1 MDEAVTVAVFGD
13 VGVVVEEVAV
23 ARVEIVDEVGLASVG
38 GVVVGAG
45 VEEFV
50 GVWVLKRDEVV
61 IEGDAVAGVVDELLV
76 EVEAGFVVE
85 DEMGFAEEVQT
96 LVDWLHQVVA
106 LLWGIC
112 FLWVVKGAMQPR
124 LHLGGTLGE
133 AGRPDFGPGRMGSSG
148 EQTQPVELLVPC
160 PFLCSPKGFHWC
172 PNLPR
177 LGCEPQVLGWPALVW
192 ATSEGGETHLAIRQ
206 PALPW
211 GLDQGRG

>member
-1 MDEAVTVAVFGD
+1 MVVDEAVTVAVFGD

-38 GVVVGAG
+38 GVVVGVV

-85 DEMGFAEEVQT
+85 DEMGFAEEIQT
-96 LVDWLHQVVA
+96 LVDWLHPVVA

-112 FLWVVKGAMQPR
+112 FLWVVKGAMQPK
-124 LHLGGTLGE
+124 LHL
-133 AGRPDFGPGRMGSSG
+133 
-148 EQTQPVELLVPC
+148 
-160 PFLCSPKGFHWC
+160 
-172 PNLPR
+172 
-177 LGCEPQVLGWPALVW
+177 
-192 ATSEGGETHLAIRQ
+192 
-206 PALPW
+206 
-211 GLDQGRG
+211 

>member
-61 IEGDAVAGVVDELLV
+61 IEGDAVAGVV

-85 DEMGFAEEVQT
+85 DEMGFVEEIQT
-96 LVDWLHQVVA
+96 LVDWLHPVVA

-112 FLWVVKGAMQPR
+112 FLWAVKGAMQPR
-124 LHLGGTLGE
+124 LHL
-133 AGRPDFGPGRMGSSG
+133 
-148 EQTQPVELLVPC
+148 
-160 PFLCSPKGFHWC
+160 
-172 PNLPR
+172 
-177 LGCEPQVLGWPALVW
+177 
-192 ATSEGGETHLAIRQ
+192 
-206 PALPW
+206 
-211 GLDQGRG
+211 

>member
-23 ARVEIVDEVGLASVG
+23 ARVEIVDEVGVASVG

-61 IEGDAVAGVVDELLV
+61 IEGDAVAGVV

-85 DEMGFAEEVQT
+85 DEMGFVEEGQT
-96 LVDWLHQVVA
+96 LVDLLHPVVA

-112 FLWVVKGAMQPR
+112 FLWAVKGEMPPK
-124 LHLGGTLGE
+124 LHLGETLGE
-133 AGRPDFGPGRMGSSG
+133 AGRPDFGLGKMGSSG

-160 PFLCSPKGFHWC
+160 LFLFSPKGFHWC